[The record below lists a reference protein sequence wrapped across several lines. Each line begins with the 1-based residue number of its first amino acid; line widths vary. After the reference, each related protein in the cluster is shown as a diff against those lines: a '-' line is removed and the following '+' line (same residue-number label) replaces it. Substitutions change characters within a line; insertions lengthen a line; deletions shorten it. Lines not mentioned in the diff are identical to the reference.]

1 MSIELPPCS
10 PRSVHSEP
18 AKFSPSQSPVSSQ
31 NSADMERSISNTI
44 LNLRPVMKED
54 SDAKSEEGNREAA
67 QMGGPLGKCTLYGL

>member
-1 MSIELPPCS
+1 M
-10 PRSVHSEP
+10 HSEP

-31 NSADMERSISNTI
+31 NSADIERSISNTI

-54 SDAKSEEGNREAA
+54 DAKSEEGNREAA